1 MSATSAPREEK
12 VAERIK
18 LTANDG
24 TIEPLEEKAFGREDE
39 LQALIAT
46 HPELLDGEKMRQEEL
61 DRLLQTGGEAEQ
73 QPVDRRVERR
83 RAEKVH
89 LRRHSRPLD
98 LEQQRPAEEAKPR
111 RPRALARDQ
120 RPQRL
125 AQPGHVRWRHH
136 RERNRRLAPE
146 GRGGTPARERVLP
159 GVEPPARRGEVGLDL
174 HAHRATAAP
183 GVPGRSA

>member
-1 MSATSAPREEK
+1 MGSACGCSTPPELPGQVHLTSVFCGPAFSPWNAETRMSATSAPREEK

-98 LEQQRPAEEAKPR
+98 LEQQRPA
-111 RPRALARDQ
+111 
-120 RPQRL
+120 
-125 AQPGHVRWRHH
+125 
-136 RERNRRLAPE
+136 
-146 GRGGTPARERVLP
+146 
-159 GVEPPARRGEVGLDL
+159 
-174 HAHRATAAP
+174 
-183 GVPGRSA
+183 